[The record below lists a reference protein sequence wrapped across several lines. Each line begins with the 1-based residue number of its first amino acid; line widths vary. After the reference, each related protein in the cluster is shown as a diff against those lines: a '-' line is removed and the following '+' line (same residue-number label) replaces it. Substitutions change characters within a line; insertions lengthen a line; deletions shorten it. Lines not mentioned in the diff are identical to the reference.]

1 MQNYGKILFLI
12 IEESEE
18 ICQKLIMIE
27 KQPEIAFE
35 KLKKINFE
43 LAELC
48 RQHHNEDV
56 DEKMKIFQELDDK

>member
-1 MQNYGKILFLI
+1 MQNYGQILFLI

-27 KQPEIAFE
+27 KHPEIAFE
-35 KLKKINFE
+35 KLKNISFE

-48 RQHHNEDV
+48 LQHHNKDV
-56 DEKMKIFQELDDK
+56 DEKI

>member
-27 KQPEIAFE
+27 KHPEIAFE
-35 KLKKINFE
+35 KLKNINFE
-43 LAELC
+43 LVELC
-48 RQHHNEDV
+48 LQHRNKNV
-56 DEKMKIFQELDDK
+56 DEKI

>member
-18 ICQKLIMIE
+18 ICQKLIMT
-27 KQPEIAFE
+27 KKHPEIAFE
-35 KLKKINFE
+35 KLKNINFQ

-48 RQHHNEDV
+48 LQHHNKDV

>member
-1 MQNYGKILFLI
+1 MKIQNYGKILFLI

-27 KQPEIAFE
+27 KHPERAFE
-35 KLKKINFE
+35 KLKNINFE

-48 RQHHNEDV
+48 
-56 DEKMKIFQELDDK
+56 L

>member
-18 ICQKLIMIE
+18 ICQKLIMIG
-27 KQPEIAFE
+27 KHPEIAFE
-35 KLKKINFE
+35 KLKNINFE
-43 LAELC
+43 LVELC
-48 RQHHNEDV
+48 SQHRNKDV

>member
-1 MQNYGKILFLI
+1 MQNYGQILFLI

-27 KQPEIAFE
+27 KHPEIAFE
-35 KLKKINFE
+35 KLKNINFQ

-48 RQHHNEDV
+48 LQHHNKDV